1 MRHTARSANE
11 LSGAN
16 LIRRTKKMKP
26 IYENGELR
34 VELHK
39 PDVAVLEKA
48 WDIAQA
54 LIAMG
59 QPTGAPLVAALADIL
74 QPETETD

>member
-1 MRHTARSANE
+1 
-11 LSGAN
+11 
-16 LIRRTKKMKP
+16 MKP

-39 PDVAVLEKA
+39 PDRAVLEKA
-48 WDIAQA
+48 WDLAQG
-54 LIAMG
+54 LVAMG

-74 QPETETD
+74 MPTEETD

>member
-1 MRHTARSANE
+1 
-11 LSGAN
+11 
-16 LIRRTKKMKP
+16 MKP

-39 PDVAVLEKA
+39 PDRAVLEKA
-48 WDIAQA
+48 WDIAQG
-54 LIAMG
+54 LTAM
-59 QPTGAPLVAALADIL
+59 QQATGPPLVAALADIL